1 VSHKK
6 RSEVSF
12 VQLFRFVT
20 HRPLSDHFGDLS
32 WDSGLGGTKH
42 TLPVHATMA
51 ASRTYGRGV
60 RIGNWS
66 EDKAAEEVGWSY
78 HLTPI
83 STSLRQHTTPHTRL
97 DNRRLILLGPLAE
110 RTEHV
115 FASFNALA
123 FLCASLVILLQQFA
137 CAPRRSFVTLTCV
150 LCSCAS
156 ISPAPAANGWMT
168 LLTSSLHLRPTD
180 G

>member
-1 VSHKK
+1 MCLTRNAQKSVLCSCWPQLAQPLVS
-6 RSEVSF
+6 
-12 VQLFRFVT
+12 
-20 HRPLSDHFGDLS
+20 GDLS
-32 WDSGLGGTKH
+32 WDSGLGGTRQ

-66 EDKAAEEVGWSY
+66 EDKAAEEVGWSC

-83 STSLRQHTTPHTRL
+83 FTSLRQHTTPHTRL
-97 DNRRLILLGPLAE
+97 DNRQSLILLGPLAGS
-110 RTEHV
+110 TEHV

-137 CAPRRSFVTLTCV
+137 CAPRRSVVTL
-150 LCSCAS
+150 SC
-156 ISPAPAANGWMT
+156 
-168 LLTSSLHLRPTD
+168 LLRGEMLAQERTHLRPTD